1 MLHRRPHA
9 SSLFLIALLSVGS
22 STACARGQAGERGS
36 GVAAA
41 AYTTNGVVKSIDAAQ
56 KGVLIA
62 HEDIPGYMR
71 AMTMLFDLRDME
83 QVKGI
88 APGDKVTFT
97 FTDEGGGRLV
107 VQAIRKSP

>member
-1 MLHRRPHA
+1 MPCRRPHA
-9 SSLFLIALLSVGS
+9 LSLLLVALLSVS
-22 STACARGQAGERGS
+22 SQVACARGQAGEHGS

-56 KGVLIA
+56 KGILIA
-62 HEDIPGYMR
+62 HEDIPGFMR

-88 APGDKVTFT
+88 AAGDKVTFT